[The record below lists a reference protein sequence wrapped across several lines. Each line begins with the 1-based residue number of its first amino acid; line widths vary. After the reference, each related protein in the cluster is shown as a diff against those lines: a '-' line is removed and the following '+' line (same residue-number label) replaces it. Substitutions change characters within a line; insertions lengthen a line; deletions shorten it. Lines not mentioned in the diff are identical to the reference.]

1 MDILK
6 SQLYL
11 GLVQPIRILQV
22 SDCHLSGC
30 CEEDSEKAKA
40 KSKKKTA
47 EFLKE
52 TGGVTQEQR
61 LKEALDLSAE
71 YDALVLTGDIADSPS
86 RANLELLASMLEG
99 RRYLYTF
106 GNHDYY
112 TYDSDS
118 GNADDR
124 ERFLDDFLR
133 FLPCDPT
140 MDSLQVGG
148 VNLVALDDSLAQ
160 FSALQLE
167 FLKAEAAKGLPI
179 LLFLHLPVYSPTF
192 VPQAYE
198 WWDSSM
204 CVGTPADVLAS
215 HGETDPKMRAE
226 AETLLM
232 LDYIRE
238 EPLIKAIFASHLH
251 FSDEANV
258 LGKPQFV
265 NKPCYLGSAREIL
278 IK

>member
-6 SQLYL
+6 SQLDL

-71 YDALVLTGDIADSPS
+71 YDALALTGDIADSPS

-204 CVGTPADVLAS
+204 CVGTPADVLAA

>member
-6 SQLYL
+6 SQLDL

-71 YDALVLTGDIADSPS
+71 YDALALTGDIADSPS

-167 FLKAEAAKGLPI
+167 FLKAESAKGLPI
-179 LLFLHLPVYSPTF
+179 LLFLHLPIYSPTF

-204 CVGTPADVLAS
+204 CVGTPADVLAA

-238 EPLIKAIFASHLH
+238 EPLIKAVFASHLH

-278 IK
+278 VK